1 MSYSGNISR
10 LSRLT
15 SILLKLQSLSTV
27 KVAQLANAFGVSKR
41 TIYRD
46 LTAFEQ
52 AGVPLV
58 SSEGEG
64 FRLMEGYVIPPVMFT
79 ESEANALIF
88 GKKMID
94 KTKDKS
100 LIREFNSAIDKI
112 RSVLRTSE
120 KEKADFLTHRTIIGK
135 NWQDKTT
142 SGFLAEIQKALTNFR
157 VIQIQ
162 YKKEGEKKLSPR
174 DIEPFAIYHNM
185 EENWVV
191 IAWCRLRKQY
201 RNFRLDRI
209 QKLTLKDEHF
219 PPHKMNMEQYEK
231 TQRDKH
237 FNVPVTKG

>member
-1 MSYSGNISR
+1 MSYSSNISR

-15 SILLKLQSLSTV
+15 SILLKLQSRPAV
-27 KVAQLANAFGVSKR
+27 KVQQLANSFGVSKR

-46 LTAFEQ
+46 LTALEQ
-52 AGVPLV
+52 VGVPIV
-58 SSEGEG
+58 SLEGEG
-64 FRLMEGYVIPPVMFT
+64 YTLMEGYVIPPVMFT

-94 KTKDKS
+94 KTKDES

-112 RSVLRTSE
+112 KAVLRTSE
-120 KEKADFLTHRTIIGK
+120 KEKADFLAHRTIIGK
-135 NWQDKTT
+135 NWQDETT
-142 SGFLAEIQKALTNFR
+142 STFLAEIQKALTNFL
-157 VIQIQ
+157 VIEIH
-162 YKKEGEKKLSPR
+162 YKKAGEKKISAR

-191 IAWCRLRKQY
+191 IAWCRLRNEY

-219 PPHKMNMEQYEK
+219 PPHKMTMQEYEK
-231 TQRDKH
+231 TQRDNH
-237 FNVPVTKG
+237 FNVPATKG